1 MKQLL
6 FNIYVLNVR
15 VCKSGINHLYFPGL
29 VAAGCRL
36 ARPTAALQ
44 AVAAVH
50 TSALYHHDITL
61 SSYLLG
67 HRLRQVLQLQE
78 SVLVEQPLLLQ
89 DLGLDGVQ
97 CGRLVTGL
105 TGGNTGC
112 C

>member
-36 ARPTAALQ
+36 ARRFTCAA
-44 AVAAVH
+44 AAGH

-97 CGRLVTGL
+97 CGRLVTRI
-105 TGGNTGC
+105 TGGNTS
-112 C
+112 